1 MKTHTYFL
9 SGKAIAI
16 VAGALMTSGALVFVV
31 GVFVGL
37 LIQEPVQR
45 ATGGSIREV
54 APGPTPIASTEGVTA
69 LQRAES
75 PAAWPFSVPAPAT
88 ATPAAA
94 DSDATEAPSDSAP
107 AKAKPKAKADST
119 THRRAVTDVAYV
131 VPSEEP
137 APRPQVRDVAPYT
150 VRVGSFRVERN
161 ARLLV
166 GRLEAA
172 GYKPVESVRD
182 EGGREL
188 HVVTVGGYVGR
199 RAAIFAAE
207 RIGDN
212 EHLVASAV
220 PARARR

>member
-45 ATGGSIREV
+45 ATGGSIRDV
-54 APGPTPIASTEGVTA
+54 TPAASPIASTDGVTA

-75 PAAWPFSVPAPAT
+75 PAAWPFSVPASTT
-88 ATPAAA
+88 ASPAAA
-94 DSDATEAPSDSAP
+94 DSDATEAPADSAP
-107 AKAKPKAKADST
+107 AKAKPKAKADS

-172 GYKPVESVRD
+172 GYKPVESVRN

-220 PARARR
+220 PAHSRR